1 MAIGGETAVGWRNA
15 VATLRVEVKM
25 RSLVIVI
32 LATTT
37 VGLVTDEARA
47 GPKGHSDANV
57 NVGGVSTGITKPPHG
72 GGGAANATVGS
83 ANQKRE
89 YPYGGGGGHHGGGG
103 GH

>member
-1 MAIGGETAVGWRNA
+1 MRNL
-15 VATLRVEVKM
+15 VIATL
-25 RSLVIVI
+25 
-32 LATTT
+32 ATAI
-37 VGLVTDEARA
+37 GLVTEDASA

-57 NVGGVSTGITKPPHG
+57 NVGGVSTGITKPRYG
-72 GGGAANATVGS
+72 SAGVANTNVGS